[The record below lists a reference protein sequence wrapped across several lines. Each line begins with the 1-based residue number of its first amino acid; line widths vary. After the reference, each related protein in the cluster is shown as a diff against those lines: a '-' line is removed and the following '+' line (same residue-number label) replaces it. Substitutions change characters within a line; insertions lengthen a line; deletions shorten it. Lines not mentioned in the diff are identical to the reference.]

1 MQTDPS
7 NIPQR
12 QVFSLS
18 EITESIARMF
28 GKYYASPYWIRAEIS
43 KLNFYPASGHC
54 FPDLVEK
61 QDGRVKAQLRSIIWR
76 DDLFRITQKFEE
88 VTREPL
94 REGIA
99 IMFQAYVKF
108 SSEHGLSLNIIDIEP
123 LYTLGEMA
131 RAKLATIEQ
140 LKKEGIFQQNK
151 QVPIPLLLKRVA
163 IISAETSKGYND
175 LLVTLSNNPYG
186 YRFITRLFPAL
197 LQGDAAVESI
207 RKQLIQIRQIS
218 GQFDAVLII
227 RGGGD
232 EVGLACYDHYDLARE
247 VAIYP
252 LPVISGIGHS
262 TNETVVE
269 MVACINKITP
279 TDVAHFMIAGFRSF
293 DERIQASA
301 AGMILGAKK
310 MIETETSR
318 FSELTLAF
326 QQTSKSFVKN
336 EHEVL
341 EQMALDIRESVNVA
355 VFNHRIALSR
365 YETALAVHPGQL
377 LAGRQALLKNQ
388 VKMLGFHRTHLLK
401 KHSDLLENLGQKVQ
415 LLDPVNVLKRGFT
428 ITRYKGKSLTFD
440 FAPESGAVIETET
453 FHEKIIS
460 VFAEK
465 KPK

>member
-7 NIPQR
+7 KVIQR

-18 EITESIARMF
+18 EITESISRMF
-28 GKYYASPYWIRAEIS
+28 AKYYASPYWIRAEIS

-61 QDGRVKAQLRSIIWR
+61 QDGKVKSQVRSIIWR
-76 DDLFRITQKFEE
+76 DDLFRISQKFEE

-99 IMFQAYVKF
+99 IMFQAFVKF
-108 SSEHGLSLNIIDIEP
+108 TSEHGLSLHIIDIEP

-131 RAKLATIEQ
+131 RAKLETIGL

-151 QVPIPLLLKRVA
+151 QVPLPLLLKRVA

-175 LLVTLSNNPYG
+175 LLVTLNSNPYG
-186 YRFITRLFPAL
+186 YRFLTRLFPAL

-207 RKQLIQIRQIS
+207 RKQLIKIKEVI
-218 GQFDAVLII
+218 GLFDAVLII

-247 VAIYP
+247 VALFP
-252 LPVISGIGHS
+252 LPVITGIGHS

-293 DERIQASA
+293 EERVQISTQKLL
-301 AGMILGAKK
+301 AGVAKT
-310 MIETETSR
+310 IEQGTAVFDNLVTG
-318 FSELTLAF
+318 F
-326 QQTSKSFVKN
+326 QQSGRSFVKN
-336 EHEVL
+336 EHETL
-341 EQMALDIRESVNVA
+341 EQMGMDIRESVSVA

-365 YETALAVHPGQL
+365 YETALMVHPGQML
-377 LAGRQALLKNQ
+377 SNLRALLQNQ
-388 VKMLGFHRTHLLK
+388 VKMLGFHRISLINRHK
-401 KHSDLLENLGQKVQ
+401 NNLESLAQKVQ

-428 ITRYKGKSLTFD
+428 ITRYKEKAFTFD
-440 FAPESGAVIETET
+440 FDPEPGAIIETET
-453 FHEKIIS
+453 VNEIIS
-460 VFAEK
+460 SVFTER

>member
-1 MQTDPS
+1 MHSDPS
-7 NIPQR
+7 DNQQR

-28 GKYYASPYWIRAEIS
+28 SKYYASPYWIRAEIS

-61 QDGRVKAQLRSIIWR
+61 QDGKVKSQVRSIIWR

-94 REGIA
+94 SEGIA

-108 SSEHGLSLNIIDIEP
+108 TSEHGLSLHIIDIEP

-131 RAKLATIEQ
+131 RDKLATIGR
-140 LKKEGIFQQNK
+140 LKKEGIFQLNK
-151 QVPIPLLLKRVA
+151 LVPMPLLLKRVA
-163 IISAETSKGYND
+163 IISAETSKGYSD
-175 LLVTLSNNPYG
+175 LLVTLNNNSYG

-197 LQGDAAVESI
+197 LQGDGAVESI
-207 RKQLIQIRQIS
+207 RKQLVQIS
-218 GQFDAVLII
+218 RNVKDYDAVLII

-232 EVGLACYDHYDLARE
+232 EVGLACYDHYDLASE
-247 VAIYP
+247 VALFP

-279 TDVAHFMIAGFRSF
+279 TDVAHYMIAGFRNF
-293 DERIQASA
+293 DERIQSSA
-301 AGMILGAKK
+301 QRLLSWIPQIIENEVSGFNELVHGFLHAGKIL
-310 MIETETSR
+310 
-318 FSELTLAF
+318 LDD
-326 QQTSKSFVKN
+326 Q
-336 EHEVL
+336 HEIIG
-341 EQMALDIRESVNVA
+341 QMAWDIRESVNAA
-355 VFNHRIALSR
+355 VFNHRIAMSR
-365 YETALAVHPGQL
+365 YETGLIMYPVQL
-377 LAGRQALLKNQ
+377 IGYQKQMLGEKI
-388 VKMLGFHRTHLLK
+388 KMLGFHKNHLLI
-401 KHSDLLENLGQKVQ
+401 KHQNNLDGIGQHVQ

-428 ITRYKGKSLTFD
+428 ITRHNGVAVKPGFV
-440 FAPESGAVIETET
+440 PEPGSMLETET
-453 FHEKIIS
+453 VKEKISSI
-460 VFAEK
+460 VTET